1 MRFFR
6 VTATIAMA
14 VFIAVAVFLIALK
27 RPITALFTEE
37 PQLTVLTVSLIPVVG
52 IKHVFD
58 GA

>member
-14 VFIAVAVFLIALK
+14 VFIIVAVCLIAFK

-37 PQLTVLTVSLIPVVG
+37 PQLTALTVSLIPVVG
-52 IKHVFD
+52 IKHFFD